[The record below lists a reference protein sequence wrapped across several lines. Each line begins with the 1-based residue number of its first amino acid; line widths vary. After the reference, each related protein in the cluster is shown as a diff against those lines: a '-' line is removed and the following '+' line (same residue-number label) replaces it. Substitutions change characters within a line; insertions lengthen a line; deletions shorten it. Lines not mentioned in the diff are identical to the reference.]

1 MKYGIVL
8 YFKKIPTKLIDLVK
22 NRSQAVLWKEL
33 KGMIEGAIKQYKNGG
48 LHDYNKLL
56 EDNSKDELFLI
67 GIYRSNVDKEEIM
80 KDWKE
85 KYKDGWFYYNITV
98 GDGINVFDRIMSKIP
113 RNLREQLQKA
123 LFKAST
129 TAQLMSRAV
138 VFAYGNI
145 LAALMLYD
153 FEKKEIVDSAHN
165 LSYLKILNKK
175 VDLEESELLK
185 ILMEKINNAKEVDN
199 NDNNS
204 RS

>member
-1 MKYGIVL
+1 MKYGVVL
-8 YFKKIPTKLIDLVK
+8 YFKKIPTKLVDLVK

-33 KGMIEGAIKQYKNGG
+33 KRMIEGAIKQYKNGG
-48 LHDYNKLL
+48 LHDYDKLL
-56 EDNSKDELFLI
+56 ENNSKDELFLI
-67 GIYRSNVDKEEIM
+67 GIYRSDVDKEEIM

-145 LAALMLYD
+145 LASLMLYD
-153 FEKKEIVDSAHN
+153 FEKKEVVDSTNN

-175 VDLEESELLK
+175 VELDESELFKTLIDK
-185 ILMEKINNAKEVDN
+185 IDSAKEVDN
-199 NDNNS
+199 NES
-204 RS
+204 ER